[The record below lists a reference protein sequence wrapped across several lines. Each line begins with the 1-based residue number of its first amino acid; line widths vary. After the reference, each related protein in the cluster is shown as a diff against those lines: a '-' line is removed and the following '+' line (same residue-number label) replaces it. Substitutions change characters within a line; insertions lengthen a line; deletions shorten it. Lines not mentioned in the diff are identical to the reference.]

1 MNTPGIRRGFSLIE
15 MVAVLAILSVL
26 AAAAVPLLQMSATR
40 IKEHELRLDLR
51 QMRGAIDNYRRAVD
65 EGRIA
70 KKADETGFPKQ
81 LDDLARGVEDQRDP
95 NKKKIY
101 FLRSIP
107 TDPFAAPGVTGAD
120 SWAKRSYASPP
131 DDPRAGDDVF
141 DVHSQSDDKGL
152 NGIPYRL
159 W

>member
-1 MNTPGIRRGFSLIE
+1 MNILKLRRGFSLIE
-15 MVAVLAILSVL
+15 LLAVLAILSVL
-26 AAAAVPLLQMSATR
+26 AAAAVPLTQMTAR
-40 IKEHELRLDLR
+40 RFKEQELRMELR
-51 QMRGAIDNYRRAVD
+51 QLRGAIDNYRRAVED
-65 EGRIA
+65 GRVERKI
-70 KKADETGFPKQ
+70 DETGFPRK
-81 LDDLARGVEDQRDP
+81 LDDLAKGVEDQRDP

-131 DDPRAGDDVF
+131 DAPGEGDDVF
-141 DVHSQSDDKGL
+141 DVHSRSEDKGL
-152 NGIPYRL
+152 NGISYRQ